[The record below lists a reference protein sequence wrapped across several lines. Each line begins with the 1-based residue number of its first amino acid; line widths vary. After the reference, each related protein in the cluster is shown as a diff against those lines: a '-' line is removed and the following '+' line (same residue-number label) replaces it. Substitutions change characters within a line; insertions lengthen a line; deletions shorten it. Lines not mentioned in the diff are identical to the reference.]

1 MQFLA
6 PWFNMLRVSL
16 KQLKITH
23 KFTQSNW
30 MTYSGPNLNCVW
42 YSYGVNCLYDPVLAV
57 GGTQPMYFDQLSAI
71 YNHYTVVA
79 SRIKVTIIP
88 NRTEAFTGGIVIDD
102 DGTPSVTHLDMITQ
116 QPSAVFSTSHRDVSA
131 MRLYKSWNA
140 VSVFGP
146 NPMDNDQLRGN
157 ASSNPAEIQS
167 FTVFVRPIDHTTTNQ
182 TQYEYM
188 AEIEFDTIW
197 NELRSMSGS

>member
-1 MQFLA
+1 M
-6 PWFNMLRVSL
+6 
-16 KQLKITH
+16 
-23 KFTQSNW
+23 
-30 MTYSGPNLNCVW
+30 
-42 YSYGVNCLYDPVLAV
+42 
-57 GGTQPMYFDQLSAI
+57 
-71 YNHYTVVA
+71 
-79 SRIKVTIIP
+79 
-88 NRTEAFTGGIVIDD
+88 IDD

-146 NPMDNDQLRGN
+146 NLMDNDQLRGN

>member
-1 MQFLA
+1 
-6 PWFNMLRVSL
+6 
-16 KQLKITH
+16 
-23 KFTQSNW
+23 
-30 MTYSGPNLNCVW
+30 
-42 YSYGVNCLYDPVLAV
+42 
-57 GGTQPMYFDQLSAI
+57 
-71 YNHYTVVA
+71 
-79 SRIKVTIIP
+79 
-88 NRTEAFTGGIVIDD
+88 
-102 DGTPSVTHLDMITQ
+102 MITQ

-146 NPMDNDQLRGN
+146 NPMDNDQLRGMLLRTQPR
-157 ASSNPAEIQS
+157 SI

>member
-1 MQFLA
+1 MKRSAISTPSKKRPKTTALKKGTRRTFYAVPRPMVQYASGF
-6 PWFNMLRVSL
+6 P

-30 MTYSGPNLNCVW
+30 LTYSGPNLNCVW

-57 GGTQPMYFDQLSAI
+57 GGTQPMYFDQLSDI

-116 QPSAVFSTSHRDVSA
+116 QTKCCLQHIPSGCVC
-131 MRLYKSWNA
+131 
-140 VSVFGP
+140 
-146 NPMDNDQLRGN
+146 
-157 ASSNPAEIQS
+157 
-167 FTVFVRPIDHTTTNQ
+167 
-182 TQYEYM
+182 YE
-188 AEIEFDTIW
+188 T
-197 NELRSMSGS
+197 L